1 MSLFSSLQV
10 ATNAMQAA
18 QIGLQVAGNNVA
30 NAATPGYLRQEV
42 VLTPA
47 PGYRKGGLILG
58 LGVDVQA
65 IIQKVDGFLEERL
78 RSAHSDLSSGEAQED
93 AYSQLE
99 VLLGELSDTGFS
111 AQLNRFFGA
120 INDVLNQPESI
131 AARNLAALEGKTL
144 ANDLNRLHSRVTNLA
159 DATDQAIS
167 ESAADINRLL
177 GDIAKL
183 NQQIVTAEAGDT
195 TASDAVGLRDQR
207 LKAMTELAKI
217 VNIQSYEQDTGAMT
231 ILAGGEYLVVD
242 SRYREVAAVTTTI
255 EGSRKTEVRLK
266 ETDSALN
273 ISSGKLAGQ
282 IESRDK
288 ILGGFVDQLNDFAKT
303 LSSEFNRLFAN
314 GQGLVGH
321 KNITSYEAVSSATT
335 ALDQSGLAIA
345 PSNGS
350 FKIQTRNLQTGV
362 VKTTEIAVQ
371 LHGLPNDTTL
381 ESLAAS
387 INDIDGLSARVTA
400 QRRLEISSDSANVD
414 FAFSED
420 TSGALTALGVNTFF
434 TGSDA
439 ASIAINSVVQND
451 PRKFNAS
458 LGGIGVDSKNAELL
472 GAFATRPLDSKGGVS
487 ISGVYDRMSASVTQ
501 SSAVAKSVAEGFR
514 VFQQTLEGQHFA
526 ISGVNLDQETVNML
540 TYQRMFQASA
550 KFVAAINELLGM
562 LVEL

>member
-10 ATNAMQAA
+10 ASNAMQAA

-30 NAATPGYLRQEV
+30 NAATPDYLRQEM
-42 VLTPA
+42 VLSPA

-58 LGVDVQA
+58 LGVDVEA
-65 IIQKVDGFLEERL
+65 IIQKTDGFLEERL
-78 RSAHSDLSSGEAQED
+78 RSAHSDLASGEAQEQ

-99 VLLGELSDTGFS
+99 VLLGELSDTGVS

-144 ANDLNRLHSRVTNLA
+144 SNDLNRLSARVTSLA
-159 DATDQAIS
+159 ESTDQAIAD
-167 ESAADINRLL
+167 SAADINRLL

-183 NQQIVTAEAGDT
+183 NQQIVNAEAGDA

-207 LKAMTELAKI
+207 LKAMKELSSI
-217 VNIQSYEQDTGAMT
+217 INIQSYEQESGAMT
-231 ILAGGEYLVVD
+231 VLAGGEYLVVD
-242 SRYREVAAVTTTI
+242 SRFREVEAVTTTL
-255 EGSRKTEVRLK
+255 EGNRTTEVRIK
-266 ETDSALN
+266 ETDNPLN
-273 ISSGKLAGQ
+273 ISSGKLAGL
-282 IESRDK
+282 IESRDRV
-288 ILGGFVDQLNDFAKT
+288 LGNFLGQLNDFSKT
-303 LSSEFNRLFAN
+303 LISEFNRLFAN

-321 KNITSYEAVSSATT
+321 QNLTSQDAVTSTSA
-335 ALDQSGLAIA
+335 ALDQSGLAFS

-350 FKIQTRNLQTGV
+350 FKIHTRNLQTGV
-362 VKTTEIAVQ
+362 VKTTEVPVR
-371 LHGLPNDTTL
+371 LYGLPNDTTL

-400 QRRLEISSDSANVD
+400 QRKLEISSDSANVD
-414 FAFSED
+414 FSFSED
-420 TSGALTALGVNTFF
+420 TSGFLAAMGVNTFF
-434 TGSDA
+434 TGQDA
-439 ASIAINSVVQND
+439 GSISINVVVQND

-458 LGGIGVDSKNAELL
+458 LGGVGVDSRNAELL
-472 GAFATRPLDSKGGVS
+472 GGFATRPLDSAGGES
-487 ISGVYDRMSASVTQ
+487 ISGVYDRMAAGVTQ
-501 SSAVAKSVAEGFR
+501 SSAVAKSVAAGFR

-526 ISGVNLDQETVNML
+526 ISGVNLDQETVNMM

-550 KFVAAINELLGM
+550 RFVATINELLGM

>member
-10 ATNAMQAA
+10 ASNAMQAA

-30 NAATPGYLRQEV
+30 NAATPDYLRQEM
-42 VLTPA
+42 VLSPA

-58 LGVDVQA
+58 LGVDVEA
-65 IIQKVDGFLEERL
+65 IIQKTDGFLEERL
-78 RSAHSDLSSGEAQED
+78 RSAHSDLASGEAQEQ

-99 VLLGELSDTGFS
+99 VLLGELSDTGVS

-144 ANDLNRLHSRVTNLA
+144 SNDLNRLSARVTSLA
-159 DATDQAIS
+159 ESTDQAIAD
-167 ESAADINRLL
+167 SAADINRLL

-183 NQQIVTAEAGDT
+183 NQQIVTAEAGDA

-207 LKAMTELAKI
+207 LKAMKELSSI
-217 VNIQSYEQDTGAMT
+217 INIQSYEQESGAMT
-231 ILAGGEYLVVD
+231 VLAGGEYLVVD
-242 SRYREVAAVTTTI
+242 SRFREVEAVTTTL
-255 EGSRKTEVRLK
+255 EGNRTTEVRIK
-266 ETDSALN
+266 ETDNPLN
-273 ISSGKLAGQ
+273 VSSGKLAGL
-282 IESRDK
+282 IESRDRV
-288 ILGGFVDQLNDFAKT
+288 LGNFLGQLNDFSKT
-303 LSSEFNRLFAN
+303 LISEFNRLFAN

-321 KNITSYEAVSSATT
+321 QNLTSQDTVTSTSA
-335 ALDQSGLAIA
+335 ALDQSGLAFS

-350 FKIQTRNLQTGV
+350 FKIHTRNLQTGV
-362 VKTTEIAVQ
+362 VKTTEVPVR
-371 LHGLPNDTTL
+371 LYGLPNDTTL

-400 QRRLEISSDSANVD
+400 QRKLEISSDSANVD
-414 FAFSED
+414 FSFSED
-420 TSGALTALGVNTFF
+420 TSGFLAAMGVNTFF
-434 TGSDA
+434 TGQDA
-439 ASIAINSVVQND
+439 GSISINAVVLND

-458 LGGIGVDSKNAELL
+458 LGGVGVDSKNAELL
-472 GAFATRPLDSKGGVS
+472 GGFATRPLDSAGGES
-487 ISGVYDRMSASVTQ
+487 ISGVYDRMAAGVTQ
-501 SSAVAKSVAEGFR
+501 SSAVAKSVAAGFR

-526 ISGVNLDQETVNML
+526 ISGVNLDQETVNMM

-550 KFVAAINELLGM
+550 KFVATINELLGM

>member
-10 ATNAMQAA
+10 ASNAMQAA

-30 NAATPGYLRQEV
+30 NAATPDYLRQEV

-58 LGVDVQA
+58 LGVDVEA
-65 IIQKVDGFLEERL
+65 IIQKTDGFLEERL
-78 RSAHSDLSSGEAQED
+78 RSAHSDLASGEAQED
-93 AYSQLE
+93 AYSQVE
-99 VLLGELSDTGFS
+99 VLLAELGDTGLS

-144 ANDLNRLHSRVTNLA
+144 SNDLNRLSSRTTSLA
-159 DATDQAIS
+159 DATDQAIAD
-167 ESAADINRLL
+167 SASDINRLL

-183 NQQIVTAEAGDT
+183 NQQIVTAEAGDV

-207 LKAMTELAKI
+207 LRAMKELASI
-217 VNIQSYEQDTGAMT
+217 INIQSYEQESGAMT
-231 ILAGGEYLVVD
+231 VLAGGEYLVVD
-242 SRYREVAAVTTTI
+242 SRYREVAAVTETV
-255 EGSRKTEVRLK
+255 EGARTTEVRLK

-273 ISSGKLAGQ
+273 ISSGKLAGL

-288 ILGGFVDQLNDFAKT
+288 ILGGFLDQLNDFAKALT
-303 LSSEFNRLFAN
+303 NEFNRIFTN

-321 KNITSYEAVSSATT
+321 QSITSQDSVTSTT
-335 ALDQSGLAIA
+335 TSLDQSGLEFT
-345 PSNGS
+345 PTNGS

-362 VKTTEIAVQ
+362 VKTTEIPVR
-371 LHGLPNDTTL
+371 LYGLPTDTTL
-381 ESLAAS
+381 ESLASS
-387 INDIDGLSARVTA
+387 INEIDGISARVTA
-400 QRRLEISSDSANVD
+400 QRKLEITSDSANVD

-420 TSGALTALGVNTFF
+420 TSGALAALGINTFF

-472 GAFATRPLDSKGGVS
+472 GAFATRPLETSGGQS
-487 ISGVYDRMSASVTQ
+487 ISGIYDRMAANVTQ

-514 VFQQTLEGQHFA
+514 VFQKTLEGQHYA

-540 TYQRMFQASA
+540 AYQRMFQASA
-550 KFVAAINELLGM
+550 RFVAAINELLGM